1 MIDMMIT
8 TEVGI
13 GQEKDHPQEII
24 AVAEI
29 EAQAIVG
36 QDQDLEPVPIGTE

>member
-1 MIDMMIT
+1 MIGVMIT

-13 GQEKDHPQEII
+13 GQDKDHSQEII

-29 EAQAIVG
+29 EAQAILG
-36 QDQDLEPVPIGTE
+36 RDQDLEPVPIGAE

>member
-1 MIDMMIT
+1 MISMMVT

-13 GQEKDHPQEII
+13 GQERGHSQEII
-24 AVAEI
+24 VVTGI
-29 EAQAIVG
+29 EAQAIIG